1 VSSGKHCR
9 LTQPILPHTLKA
21 GSPPDIHCTDCHF
34 PFIHFMSGSP
44 CINAGTNAARA
55 LPETDKDGNSRII
68 NIDDF
73 AQPVNKIIP
82 VGIIVKDRFA
92 FNPTADDVM

>member
-9 LTQPILPHTLKA
+9 LTQPILPQTLKA
-21 GSPPDIHCTDCHF
+21 GSPPDIHCSDCHF

-44 CINAGTNAARA
+44 CIDAGTNAAPA

-68 NIDDF
+68 NGTVDMGAYEF
-73 AQPVNKIIP
+73 GEFSSFPSEA
-82 VGIIVKDRFA
+82 
-92 FNPTADDVM
+92 